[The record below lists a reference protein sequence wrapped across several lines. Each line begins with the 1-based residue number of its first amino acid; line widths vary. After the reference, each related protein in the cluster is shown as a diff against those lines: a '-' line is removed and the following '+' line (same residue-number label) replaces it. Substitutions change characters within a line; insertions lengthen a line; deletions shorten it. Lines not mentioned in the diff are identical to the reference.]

1 MLGQVCWRVPP
12 APEAARHRPGELAPH
27 QHGQWPSQASGARC
41 AGAAPPLNGSSKPPA
56 VMSGTSAV
64 LGGPKGTKAGRAGAA
79 WGCLL
84 RSLVTVWL
92 CRARTTGSSE
102 SSGAWAA
109 RRPRAWASK
118 SSSRSPPSHRP
129 HRRRVNCPACCR
141 RRAPPRGAGRS
152 TAFGSMSRSH
162 QASAELWCA
171 TAARARQGIGPT
183 THERLWAH
191 AEVPV
196 CQKKGGASR
205 ATTGAAEAPAAG
217 RHRGWAPLNRAAS
230 RRPHTRQWSKL
241 WAAQ

>member
-1 MLGQVCWRVPP
+1 M
-12 APEAARHRPGELAPH
+12 ARRIC
-27 QHGQWPSQASGARC
+27 S
-41 AGAAPPLNGSSKPPA
+41 A

-64 LGGPKGTKAGRAGAA
+64 LGGPKGTKAGRARAA

-84 RSLVTVWL
+84 RSLVTVWALWFSKGGATRAAQARDSSPSPAKAQQRL

-102 SSGAWAA
+102 SSGARRAG
-109 RRPRAWASK
+109 RRPRGRAWASK

-171 TAARARQGIGPT
+171 TAARARAR
-183 THERLWAH
+183 HWAH
-191 AEVPV
+191 DA
-196 CQKKGGASR
+196 R
-205 ATTGAAEAPAAG
+205 ATLGTCRSTGMSTRKRAAISGPPPLPAAAAAAAGAAESRAAG
-217 RHRGWAPLNRAAS
+217 RHRGWAPLNRAAT
-230 RRPHTRQWSKL
+230 RRPHTRQSSKL

>member
-84 RSLVTVWL
+84 RSLVTVWASWFSKGGVTRGAQARDSSPSPAKAQQRL

-191 AEVPV
+191 AEVPG
-196 CQKKGGASR
+196 CLPEKG
-205 ATTGAAEAPAAG
+205 
-217 RHRGWAPLNRAAS
+217 
-230 RRPHTRQWSKL
+230 RR
-241 WAAQ
+241 